1 MSNASPTDL
10 GAGQQTPNDSANMPN
25 TIAFAVERILAQ
37 LDTMKPVRVVA
48 VHPGEGSPP
57 GPTTVDVQP
66 LVSQIDGNG
75 NVVEQGVTY
84 GIPVARTQGGPWTI
98 ICDPVVDQ
106 FGYVVCADRD
116 ISAVVAQPGLGP
128 PGSPGR
134 RFSISD
140 GIFVGAVLNAV
151 GDSYLWLREDG
162 TFKLAAAGGFV
173 LETDTSGNATA
184 TVGTKMTV
192 VGNLDV
198 TGEITKGSATPATKV
213 TLGNHRHSANNV
225 PPTPGF

>member
-10 GAGQQTPNDSANMPN
+10 GAGQQTPNDSASEANVF
-25 TIAFAVERILAQ
+25 AFAVERLLAR

-57 GPTTVDVQP
+57 GPATVDVQP
-66 LVSQIDGNG
+66 LVSQLDGNG
-75 NVVEQGVTY
+75 NAVDQGTVY

-98 ICDPVVDQ
+98 ICDPAVDQ
-106 FGYVVCADRD
+106 FGYVVAADRD
-116 ISAVVAQPGLGP
+116 ISAVVAQPGLAP

-140 GIFVGAVLNAV
+140 GVFVGAVLNPV

-162 TFKLAAAGGFV
+162 SFKLAAAGGFV
-173 LETDTSGNATA
+173 LETDASGNATA

-213 TLGNHRHSANNV
+213 TLGGHFHAANNT
-225 PPTPGF
+225 PPTPGH

>member
-10 GAGQQTPNDSANMPN
+10 GAGQQTPNDSASEANV
-25 TIAFAVERILAQ
+25 IAFAVERILAR

-66 LVSQIDGNG
+66 LVSQLDGNG
-75 NVVEQGVTY
+75 NAVDQGTVY

-98 ICDPVVDQ
+98 VCDPAVDQ
-106 FGYVVCADRD
+106 FGYVIAADRD
-116 ISAVVAQPGLGP
+116 ASAVAAQPGVAP
-128 PGSPGR
+128 PGSQR

-151 GDSYLWLREDG
+151 GDSYLWLRADG

-173 LETDTSGNATA
+173 LETAADGKAT
-184 TVGTKMTV
+184 MTT
-192 VGNLDV
+192 GGLTV
-198 TGEITKGSATPATKV
+198 TGPINSNDQITANANNPAAKV
-213 TLGNHRHSANNV
+213 TMTNHRHVANNT